1 MSDFDYKEGDEF
13 DVTPKEGSKIALK
26 ILAAGG
32 TYTLSGNIIKIT
44 SLPESDKKAK
54 KVEAVKKIEDPKK
67 EEPKA
72 EEPKKVEEKEEPK
85 AKPAVAKAEKIED
98 KE

>member
-1 MSDFDYKEGDEF
+1 MADFEYKEGDEF
-13 DVTPKEGSKIALK
+13 DVSPKEANKIAGK

-32 TYTLSGNIIKIT
+32 TYKLSGNRITIT
-44 SLPESDKKAK
+44 SLPEEDKSSK
-54 KVEAVKKIEDPKK
+54 KVEAPKK
-67 EEPKA
+67 AEEPKA

-85 AKPAVAKAEKIED
+85 AKPAAAKAEKTED

>member
-13 DVTPKEGSKIALK
+13 DVSPKEANKVAGK

-32 TYTLSGNIIKIT
+32 SYTISGNIIKIT

-54 KVEAVKKIEDPKK
+54 KVEAVKKV